1 MDLEVQEEI
10 TTICTN
16 KIYNVF
22 KRLFDIVISLISLLL
37 LIPFFIIIKL
47 FFIITKDYK
56 TIFYTQY
63 RVGKNNKIFKIYKI
77 RTMVYNSDELLKKLL
92 KKKKYRNEW
101 KKQRRIKNDPRVTK
115 IGKILRKTHL
125 DELPQFINVLIG
137 DMSLIGPRPL
147 IENELDDY
155 NGNHELYE
163 SIRPGITGWWTVN
176 GGNDII
182 GTERLEL
189 EYYYIENYNF
199 LLDIKIVAKTIKL
212 VFNKILNK

>member
-1 MDLEVQEEI
+1 MDIEVQEEI
-10 TTICTN
+10 TTIYTN
-16 KIYNVF
+16 KLYDVF
-22 KRLFDIVISLISLLL
+22 KRLFDIVISTLTIIL

-47 FFIITKDYK
+47 LFIITKDYK

-77 RTMVYNSDELLKKLL
+77 RTMVYNSDEILKELL
-92 KKKKYRNEW
+92 KKKKYKKEW
-101 KKQRRIKNDPRVTK
+101 DRCKKIKNDPRVTK
-115 IGKILRKTHL
+115 IGKFLRNTHL
-125 DELPQFINVLIG
+125 DELPQVINVLKG

-163 SIRPGITGWWTVN
+163 SIKPGITGWWTVN
-176 GGNDII
+176 GGNDISYQ
-182 GTERLEL
+182 ERLKL
-189 EYYYIENYNF
+189 EYYYVENYNF

-212 VFNKILNK
+212 VFNKLLNK

>member
-47 FFIITKDYK
+47 LFIITKDYK
-56 TIFYTQY
+56 TIFYTKY

-77 RTMVYNSDELLKKLL
+77 RTMVYNSDELLKDLL

-101 KKQRRIKNDPRVTK
+101 KKQRRIKNDPREHK
-115 IGKILRKTHL
+115 IGKI
-125 DELPQFINVLIG
+125 
-137 DMSLIGPRPL
+137 
-147 IENELDDY
+147 
-155 NGNHELYE
+155 
-163 SIRPGITGWWTVN
+163 
-176 GGNDII
+176 
-182 GTERLEL
+182 
-189 EYYYIENYNF
+189 
-199 LLDIKIVAKTIKL
+199 
-212 VFNKILNK
+212 